1 MNLEPMPFQFLRQ
14 ARVIAS
20 VVIFAAFSLAACHR
34 TAKEEKALRA
44 DLRQALHEH
53 SYDKAADLARRILKL
68 QPKDNGTWDRLVQ
81 AEFGKRDLATVKQT
95 LDEWKRAVKKP
106 SPNLEE
112 YRGDLAAE
120 QREPSLAVQSWS
132 KVLAADSKN
141 LRVLEKIA
149 RLEKSQQHWAEENS
163 AWTAHLAVQ
172 DSAMARINRALCARH
187 LHRWHEALEDLH
199 RAQQLAS
206 DDPEVAR
213 TAKLFE
219 QVEKFL
225 AEIRELDAGLA
236 LSPDDPGLLADR
248 ALLFLRC
255 GDFELALEDSEA
267 ATKNGPWAMRPKLFQ
282 AIALIDL
289 GRADECEK
297 LAVQKFIRLEALT
310 PEFLETMGRLDSEIS
325 AERNNAELYVARAWQ
340 LNEIGQP
347 GLAAQDAEAAAGL
360 DPKSAGACT
369 EWSYALTKLGR
380 AQDALQQ
387 IKRATELDPNFATAW
402 QYRGELEMERGE
414 TLSAIDSLTHALETS
429 QTVVALQKREQCYR
443 RLGLLVKAEQDRKA
457 LEELNSKISK

>member
-1 MNLEPMPFQFLRQ
+1 MVLVAL
-14 ARVIAS
+14 VIAC
-20 VVIFAAFSLAACHR
+20 SLPACHR
-34 TAKEEKALRA
+34 TTKEEKALRA
-44 DLRQALHEH
+44 ELREALHEH
-53 SYDKAADLARRILKL
+53 SYEKAAGVARRLLKL
-68 QPKDNGTWDRLVQ
+68 TPQDNGTWDRLVQ
-81 AEFGKRDLATVKQT
+81 AEFGRRDLTIVKQT
-95 LDEWKRAVKKP
+95 LDEWQRVVKKP
-106 SPNLEE
+106 SSNLEE
-112 YRGDLAAE
+112 YRGDLAAA
-120 QREPSLAVQSWS
+120 QREPSMAVQSWS
-132 KVLAADSKN
+132 KVLAVDSKN
-141 LRVLEKIA
+141 TRVLEKIA
-149 RLEKSQQHWAEENS
+149 RLEKSQQHWMEENS
-163 AWTAHLAVQ
+163 AWTAHIAVQ
-172 DSAMARINRALCARH
+172 DNALARINRALCARR

-199 RAQQLAS
+199 RAQELAP
-206 DDPEVAR
+206 DDPEVLRAG
-213 TAKLFE
+213 KLFE
-219 QVEKFL
+219 QVERFL
-225 AEIRELDAGLA
+225 ADIRELDAGLA
-236 LSPDDPGLLADR
+236 LAPDDPGLLADR

-255 GDFELALEDSEA
+255 GDFELALEESEA
-267 ATKNGPWAMRPKLFQ
+267 SAKNGPWAMRPKLFQ

-297 LAVQKFIRLEALT
+297 LAVQKFIRLEALS

-347 GLAAQDAEAAAGL
+347 ALAAQDAETAAGL
-360 DPKSAGACT
+360 DSKSAGACA

-443 RLGLLVKAEQDRKA
+443 RLGLLVKADQDHKA
-457 LEELNSKISK
+457 LEELNSKVSK

>member
-1 MNLEPMPFQFLRQ
+1 MLFPFLGQ
-14 ARVIAS
+14 ARAIVALVAIAT
-20 VVIFAAFSLAACHR
+20 VFFLPACHR
-34 TAKEEKALRA
+34 TTKEEKSLRA

-53 SYDKAADLARRILKL
+53 SYDKAADLAHRILEL
-68 QPKDNGTWDRLVQ
+68 QPQDNGTWDRLVQ

-95 LDEWKRAVKKP
+95 LDEWQRAVKKP

-225 AEIRELDAGLA
+225 ADIRELDAGLA

-267 ATKNGPWAMRPKLFQ
+267 AAKNGPWAMRPKLFQ

-325 AERNNAELYVARAWQ
+325 AERDNAELYVARAWQ

-347 GLAAQDAEAAAGL
+347 ALAAQDAETAAGL
-360 DPKSAGACT
+360 DPKSAGACA

-387 IKRATELDPNFATAW
+387 IKHATELDPNFATAW

-443 RLGLLVKAEQDRKA
+443 RLGLLVKAEQDHKA
-457 LEELNSKISK
+457 VEELNSKISK

>member
-1 MNLEPMPFQFLRQ
+1 M
-14 ARVIAS
+14 
-20 VVIFAAFSLAACHR
+20 AALAIVAVFSLPACHR
-34 TAKEEKALRA
+34 TTKEEKNLRA

-53 SYDKAADLARRILKL
+53 SYEKAGELARRLLKL
-68 QPKDNGTWDRLVQ
+68 EPQDNGIWDRLVQ

-95 LDEWKRAVKKP
+95 LDEWQRVVKKT

-132 KVLAADSKN
+132 KVLAVDPKN

-149 RLEKSQQHWAEENS
+149 RLEKSQRHWTEENS
-163 AWTAHLAVQ
+163 AWTSYLAVQ
-172 DSAMARINRALCARH
+172 DNTLARVNRAFCARR
-187 LHRWHEALEDLH
+187 LHRWHEAFEDLH
-199 RAQQLAS
+199 RAQELAP
-206 DDPEVAR
+206 DDPEVVRAG
-213 TAKLFE
+213 KLFE
-219 QVEKFL
+219 QIEKFL
-225 AEIRELDAGLA
+225 ADIRELDAALA
-236 LSPDDPGLLADR
+236 VSPDDPGLLADR

-255 GDFELALEDSEA
+255 GDFELALEESEA
-267 ATKNGPWAMRPKLFQ
+267 AAKNGPWAMRPKLFQ
-282 AIALIDL
+282 AIALINL

-310 PEFLETMGRLDSEIS
+310 PEFLETMSRLDSEIS

-347 GLAAQDAEAAAGL
+347 ALAAQDAETAAGL
-360 DPKSAGACT
+360 DPKSAGACA

-414 TLSAIDSLTHALETS
+414 ILSAIDSLTHALETN

-443 RLGLLVKAEQDRKA
+443 RLGLLVKAEQDHKA
-457 LEELNSKISK
+457 LEELNSKVSK